1 MVYLTRRYR
10 FCASHRLHNQALSDD
25 ENLRIY
31 GKCDSPFGHG
41 HNYALEVTV
50 AGPIDEETGMVF
62 DLVALD
68 GVVEKEVLDRFDHTN
83 LNLDVVNFRAQVP
96 TTENVC
102 TEIFHLLEEQLGRGG
117 SPHAARLARVRLE
130 ETNWNFFEY
139 EGEFPSTAEGPP
151 LSLSYSGRQRS
162 AGTWQ
167 AERTR
172 K

>member
-10 FCASHRLHNQALSDD
+10 FCASHRLHNEALSDD
-25 ENLRIY
+25 ANLRIY

-50 AGPIDEETGMVF
+50 AGPIDEATGMVF

-68 GVVEKEVLDRFDHTN
+68 GIVEKEVLERFDHTN
-83 LNLDVVNFRAQVP
+83 LNLDVEDFRARVP

-102 TEIFHLLEEQLGRGG
+102 TEIFHLLEDKLERGG
-117 SPHAARLARVRLE
+117 PRNAARLARVRLE

-139 EGEFPSTAEGPP
+139 EGDSRPTA
-151 LSLSYSGRQRS
+151 
-162 AGTWQ
+162 
-167 AERTR
+167 
-172 K
+172 